1 MPAMV
6 RRRNQQPDQRPLGP
20 EDDPYLAF
28 LLWREERDAA
38 QEQQEL
44 ALPIPQPGRRSWVR
58 RLAVWRH
65 GQADDPRR

>member
-1 MPAMV
+1 MADMV
-6 RRRNQQPDQRPLGP
+6 RRRNQPADPHPLGP

-44 ALPIPQPGRRSWVR
+44 TPPVPQPGRRSWVR

-65 GQADDPRR
+65 GDADDPRR